1 MAVNFK
7 KHEGTFVDEIAVTE
21 TLTAEMVNGFLD
33 AGMDYCTYWC
43 ERVSVPKGGTIF
55 VDGAVVDWATS
66 GLYKSEWLALG
77 GVLTFVVEGEKKSLA
92 RDAFADAV
100 QAYCIQTKQTLTTLY
115 DNHDASDGD
124 SILQLALFGEVVYG

>member
-1 MAVNFK
+1 MAVDFE

-21 TLTAEMVNGFLD
+21 TLTAEMVSALLD
-33 AGMDYCTYWC
+33 AAMSDCTYWC
-43 ERVSVPKGGTIF
+43 DRVAVPKGGTIF
-55 VDGAVVDWATS
+55 IDGAVLDWATAD
-66 GLYKSEWLALG
+66 LFKSEWLALG

-100 QAYCIQTKQTLTTLY
+100 QAYCTQTKQTLTALY
-115 DNHDASDGD
+115 DNYDAGDGD